1 MESIQFQTN
10 LCQHFGDCMATMNSD
25 IAYVMKFDEEDFN
38 RHYSEHLEKP
48 AKTRINQLFETN
60 FYRDHNGGK
69 CKLIVK

>member
-1 MESIQFQTN
+1 
-10 LCQHFGDCMATMNSD
+10 MATMNSD

-48 AKTRINQLFETN
+48 AKTRINQLFETS
-60 FYRDHNGGK
+60 FYRDHNGGR